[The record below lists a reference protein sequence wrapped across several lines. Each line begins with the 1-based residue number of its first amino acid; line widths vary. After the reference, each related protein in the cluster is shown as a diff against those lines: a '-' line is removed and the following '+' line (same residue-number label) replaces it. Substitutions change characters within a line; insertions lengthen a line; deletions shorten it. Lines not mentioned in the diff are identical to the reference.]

1 MSCSSRGFFLVE
13 FCAPYRSRTQSHR
26 VPRSRTGLDFGN
38 RKQQSRTDLRRF
50 PDKVCGF
57 LPIPEVTDRSGQR
70 QPGSATCAVLSFSP
84 SSAGGPVRS
93 RAKSLAQPQRAVLSG
108 EDRPFSSRERVRLKF
123 VTRSPGVLASKSRAT
138 IYCKSV
144 AFGDGLEL
152 CGSGSIGYYGN
163 QHPGLLSPGGH
174 ASLQGWDVGRRGGA
188 GRGSAQPAGETFPL
202 S

>member
-1 MSCSSRGFFLVE
+1 V
-13 FCAPYRSRTQSHR
+13 
-26 VPRSRTGLDFGN
+26 
-38 RKQQSRTDLRRF
+38 RRF
-50 PDKVCGF
+50 PDKVGVF
-57 LPIPEVTDRSGQR
+57 LPIPDGHRQEWSETAGVRNLRGAFVFAIKCRRACPEPGKKLGAAAAGCAFWRRS
-70 QPGSATCAVLSFSP
+70 AI
-84 SSAGGPVRS
+84 
-93 RAKSLAQPQRAVLSG
+93 
-108 EDRPFSSRERVRLKF
+108 SSRERVRLKF
-123 VTRSPGVLASKSRAT
+123 VTRSPGVLASKSRAA

-174 ASLQGWDVGRRGGA
+174 ASLHGWDVGRRGGA